1 MDRSF
6 LHLTV
11 AAIVVH
17 QQKFLFVEE
26 IDKVSG
32 RRVLNQPA
40 GHVEANEDLNTA
52 VCREL
57 HEETGL
63 ILAPQ
68 GWLGLSQLLTAAQ
81 HRYVR
86 VNFVFQPQPL
96 PLAYQPLDPDILGLH
111 WLTLDELLSHELP
124 PRSPLVVDAIQRYQA
139 GAMLPLSFI
148 EDVVTLA

>member
-63 ILAPQ
+63 ILATTPV
-68 GWLGLSQLLTAAQ
+68 S
-81 HRYVR
+81 
-86 VNFVFQPQPL
+86 
-96 PLAYQPLDPDILGLH
+96 
-111 WLTLDELLSHELP
+111 
-124 PRSPLVVDAIQRYQA
+124 
-139 GAMLPLSFI
+139 
-148 EDVVTLA
+148 